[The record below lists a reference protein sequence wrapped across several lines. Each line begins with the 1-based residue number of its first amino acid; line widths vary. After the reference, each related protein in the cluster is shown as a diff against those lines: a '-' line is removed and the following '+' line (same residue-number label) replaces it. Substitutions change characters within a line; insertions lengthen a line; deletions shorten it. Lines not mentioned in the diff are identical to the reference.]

1 VSSSTRPSPLA
12 SALRAVGRLFPF
24 ARYRIEGESMA
35 PSLQADDRVIVNK
48 LAYKFS
54 APRPGD
60 LVVLY
65 DPRSQDRLILKRIE
79 RAEGA
84 RWRVLGDNQEA
95 STDSRSFGAVS
106 KEQIVGK
113 VWFRY

>member
-1 VSSSTRPSPLA
+1 V
-12 SALRAVGRLFPF
+12 LRAATRLFPF
-24 ARYRIEGESMA
+24 ARYRIKGESMA

-48 LAYKFS
+48 LAYRFS
-54 APRPGD
+54 PPQPGD
-60 LVVLY
+60 LVVLH
-65 DPRSQDRLILKRIE
+65 DPRNQDRLLLKRIE
-79 RAEGA
+79 RAEGD

-106 KEQIVGK
+106 KQQIVGK